1 VFKFCIKTSTDQ
13 AQMRFWKDHPKE
25 IKAGGAG
32 GDFPAPFKPGVTA
45 AASPPKAQD
54 VEEPKPASE
63 EAGEEEEEGEEGE
76 EGEEEKEEEDPFYVS
91 TLPHDPV

>member
-1 VFKFCIKTSTDQ
+1 
-13 AQMRFWKDHPKE
+13 MRFWKDHPTE

-54 VEEPKPASE
+54 VEDPKPASE
-63 EAGEEEEEGEEGE
+63 EAGEEEEEAEAEEGEEGE
-76 EGEEEKEEEDPFYVS
+76 EAEEEKEEEDPFYVS
-91 TLPHDPV
+91 TLPCDPV

>member
-1 VFKFCIKTSTDQ
+1 
-13 AQMRFWKDHPKE
+13 MRFWKDHPTE

-54 VEEPKPASE
+54 VEDPKPASE
-63 EAGEEEEEGEEGE
+63 EAGEEEEE
-76 EGEEEKEEEDPFYVS
+76 EEDHFHVS

>member
-1 VFKFCIKTSTDQ
+1 
-13 AQMRFWKDHPKE
+13 MRFFKDHPKE

-32 GDFPAPFKPGVTA
+32 GDFPAPFKPKVTA
-45 AASPPKAQD
+45 AASPPQAQG

-76 EGEEEKEEEDPFYVS
+76 QGEEAEEEEDPFYVS
-91 TLPHDPV
+91 TLPHDPS